1 MTVNLEVVDC
11 IRWHLIGDLLIL
23 AGDMSLT
30 SCSVICVST
39 DHYFSP
45 CDLLVGLKSRS
56 GAVPDCMISN
66 PVLVS
71 ILLAKSIRLRQTIAG
86 QRWR

>member
-1 MTVNLEVVDC
+1 M
-11 IRWHLIGDLLIL
+11 LIL

-39 DHYFSP
+39 DHYFFR
-45 CDLLVGLKSRS
+45 CDLLIGLKSRS
-56 GAVPDCMISN
+56 EAVPDCRISN

-71 ILLAKSIRLRQTIAG
+71 ILLAKPIRLRHAISG